1 MKRRLHDLSKVMLPL
16 RFWIAVVTAI
26 TVVRLGAAFSLGPK
40 EPPFAGDEAT
50 YAGLLSAMAT
60 RESFVQ
66 WGSGFSLQLYP
77 ASRAFLWPAH
87 ILTNWGLDPFYALR
101 VTSISYALCLGL
113 LASYLVYIVS
123 SDGRLSHLNLIPIA
137 SRQSLALLLL
147 ISWPSLNAWYVVG
160 LKESTSQFWVL
171 LSIGSLAIAMTTKSW
186 RIRLATLLTAVVAIG
201 GVYQVRDYLATVVVV
216 TGALG
221 ILGTLL
227 HRKHSI
233 KPVLPAAALGGAALI
248 LGSILGMHLSQ
259 PLTVPRAEAGAIT
272 NLDGTSRTVSEEG
285 SLQPPKLRP
294 YTQFDS
300 SIPSALESA
309 AISREAL
316 AEGANTAIPSECGES
331 APRSDRLI
339 CELNR
344 LPTAFPRIAASPLFG
359 FGDVTSGSSSL
370 LFASIENYLWL
381 LLYLWFVL
389 TVVMRKSLSPPLTLM
404 LVTLSVLTLVGLTLY
419 GGNIGT
425 AFRHKSQILP
435 LLLVAIAISGKPR
448 WKLRSTET
456 TASQP

>member
-1 MKRRLHDLSKVMLPL
+1 MKRWLHDLFEVRLPL
-16 RFWIAVVTAI
+16 RFWIAVAVVI
-26 TVVRLGAAFSLGPK
+26 TVVRLIAAFMLGAKAPS
-40 EPPFAGDEAT
+40 FAGDEAT
-50 YAGLLSAMAT
+50 YAGLLSAMDT

-77 ASRAFLWPAH
+77 TSRAFLWPAH
-87 ILTNWGLDPFYALR
+87 VLTSWGLDPFYALR
-101 VTSISYALCLGL
+101 ITSISYALCLGL
-113 LASYLVYIVS
+113 LASYLVFIVNS
-123 SDGRLSHLNLIPIA
+123 GGRLSHLNRIPIA

-147 ISWPSLNAWYVVG
+147 VSWPSLNAWYVVG

-186 RIRLATLLTAVVAIG
+186 RLSLAMLLTAVVAIA

-216 TGALG
+216 TGGLG
-221 ILGTLL
+221 ILGTLFY
-227 HRKHSI
+227 RRHSI
-233 KPVLPAAALGGAALI
+233 KTALAAAALGGVALI
-248 LGSILGMHLSQ
+248 VGSILGMYLSQ
-259 PLTVPRAEAGAIT
+259 PLSVPREEAASIT

-300 SIPSALESA
+300 LNPSALESA

-316 AEGANTAIPSECGES
+316 AEGANTAIPSECGGS
-331 APRSDRLI
+331 ASQSDRLV

-344 LPTAFPRIAASPLFG
+344 MPTALPRIAASPLFG
-359 FGDVTSGSSSL
+359 FGDVTSGGSSL

-381 LLYLWFVL
+381 LLYLWFIL
-389 TVVMRKSLSPPLTLM
+389 TVVMRKSLNPPLTLM

-425 AFRHKSQILP
+425 AFRHKGQILP
-435 LLLVAIAISGKPR
+435 LLLVAIAISGTTR
-448 WKLRSTET
+448 WKLRRAES
-456 TASQP
+456 TASHP